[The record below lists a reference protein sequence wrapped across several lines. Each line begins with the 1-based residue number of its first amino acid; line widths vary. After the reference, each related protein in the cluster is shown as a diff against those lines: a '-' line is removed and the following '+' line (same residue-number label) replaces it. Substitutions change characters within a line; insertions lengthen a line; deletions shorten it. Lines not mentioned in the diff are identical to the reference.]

1 MDSEIERLTSNKKV
15 FNEFVYT
22 PLDEAI
28 VELVKRSKDKSI
40 KSIDNPMAHMKAE
53 LKAIIFRHIATPN
66 YEIRRF
72 IGLVDG
78 TSVLKPVVLEYLD
91 DKFTNINEWKHSLGK
106 LSFYKGRDSK
116 GGFKTESKSIIDFN
130 KSNGKSISSL
140 KTLWGQS
147 LVDFH
152 HEKFKAVYPKHN
164 KNTFDMSDWL
174 NKNGHSAKN
183 YYISFLKIFIK
194 HGILFEDFLLNGQ
207 ELEFTKKIILPAL
220 LKIRK
225 ETGLKPLIVSLESA
239 EIDNNKFWLS
249 HPFEDKIEVMKK
261 LKSKKV

>member
-1 MDSEIERLTSNKKV
+1 MDLEIKKLTKDKKA

-28 VELVKRSKDKSI
+28 TELVRRTKDDSI
-40 KSIDNPMAHMKAE
+40 STINNPISHIKAE
-53 LKAIIFRHIATPN
+53 LKAIIFRHVATPN

-72 IGLVDG
+72 ISLVDG
-78 TSVLKPVVLEYLD
+78 TTVLKPVILEYLD
-91 DKFTNINEWKHSLGK
+91 DKFTNLNEWKYSLGK
-106 LSFYKGRDSK
+106 LTFYKGRDSK

-140 KTLWGQS
+140 NTLWGES

-152 HEKFKAVYPKHN
+152 HDKFKEVYPKFH

-220 LKIRK
+220 IKIRK

-249 HPFEDKIEVMKK
+249 HPFEDKEVVMKK
-261 LKSKKV
+261 LKGKK